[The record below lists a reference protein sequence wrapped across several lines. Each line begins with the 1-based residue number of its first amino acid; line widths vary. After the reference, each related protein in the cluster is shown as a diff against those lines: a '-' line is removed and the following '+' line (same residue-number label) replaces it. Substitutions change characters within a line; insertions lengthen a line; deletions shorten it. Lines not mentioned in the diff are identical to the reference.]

1 MNLVLK
7 QIQKDMNDFFADMDK
22 AIGKKPIKLVGKWK
36 HNNLPDMNFGVVGK
50 RFNKKDK

>member
-7 QIQKDMNDFFADMDK
+7 QIQKDMDDFFADMDK
-22 AIGKKPIKLVGKWK
+22 VIGKKPIKLVGKWK

>member
-1 MNLVLK
+1 MKVKN
-7 QIQKDMNDFFADMDK
+7 Q
-22 AIGKKPIKLVGKWK
+22 KPIVLVGRWK

>member
-1 MNLVLK
+1 MDN
-7 QIQKDMNDFFADMDK
+7 FFADMDK

>member
-7 QIQKDMNDFFADMDK
+7 QIQKDMGDFFADMDK

>member
-7 QIQKDMNDFFADMDK
+7 QIQKDMDDFFADMDK